1 MGIHAILLARPGLQH
16 PQPGVHV
23 SMYGKLY
30 VHTFFLPNHQYRTY
44 IALSYNQLPSPS
56 SPVTRYFY
64 ICVCQSG
71 ESQDVTNFLVEK
83 KNTRRKMIQTCS
95 HYSQGNWPNYLNART
110 WIYRVGR
117 HGKEMGRG
125 LHDKQHISTFTA
137 CAWLCVVTSQPT
149 LSLAV
154 VSVLCFCV
162 ALLVLRVK
170 PTRWWVIKFST
181 SGSTAWIKAQFGPE
195 APLLEWTS
203 KLLQAQ
209 LGWTEREN

>member
-1 MGIHAILLARPGLQH
+1 MHLTTTFH
-16 PQPGVHV
+16 PHRVPFQDAPI
-23 SMYGKLY
+23 Y
-30 VHTFFLPNHQYRTY
+30 VCVKDSVENHNQRKMLHT
-44 IALSYNQLPSPS
+44 ISKKK
-56 SPVTRYFY
+56 
-64 ICVCQSG
+64 
-71 ESQDVTNFLVEK
+71 QDVTNKQPLFSRELA
-83 KNTRRKMIQTCS
+83 I
-95 HYSQGNWPNYLNART
+95 NYLNART
-110 WIYRVGR
+110 WMYGVGR

-154 VSVLCFCV
+154 ASVLCFCV

-181 SGSTAWIKAQFGPE
+181 SGSTTWIKAQFGPE